1 MTEPISVVVFAG
13 REALGHEVQSLLA
26 HVGCR
31 ATVYVGPQP
40 DVRHVLER
48 ALPAAALFDLSSL
61 TDALDAAELRELHDD
76 LDIAFIGILEE
87 AASTEKLRLA
97 RQASMCTVLVLP
109 VHAAQVHAALELHVP
124 SAALR
129 SEALLPRP
137 TGRSGTYAIGGE
149 RGQLDGARLQTLSM
163 REREI
168 YEHLVRGCGITELSQ
183 LLQISPHTVRQHR
196 KSVFRKLAVHSQV
209 ELMRH
214 YGIATAVGDG
224 TGTE

>member
-1 MTEPISVVVFAG
+1 MTDPISVVVFAG

-48 ALPAAALFDLSSL
+48 ALPAAAFFDLNSL
-61 TDALDAAELRELHDD
+61 TDSLDAAELRELHDD
-76 LDIAFIGILEE
+76 LDLALIGILEG
-87 AASTEKLRLA
+87 AASTQKLRLA
-97 RQASMCTVLVLP
+97 RQAGMGTVLVLP
-109 VHAAQVHAALELHVP
+109 VHAAQVHAALELHAP
-124 SAALR
+124 LSALG
-129 SEALLPRP
+129 SESLLPPP
-137 TGRSGTYAIGGE
+137 TGRSGTFAIGGE
-149 RGQLDGARLQTLSM
+149 RGQQDGARLQTLSS

-168 YEHLVRGCGITELSQ
+168 YEHLVRGCGITELAQ
-183 LLQISPHTVRQHR
+183 LLSISPHTVRQHR

-214 YGIATAVGDG
+214 YGIAPAASDAAN
-224 TGTE
+224 